1 MMMSKLADEK
11 KTVAIFI
18 DFFDIHNPFKVP
30 VNELI
35 NITTGVT
42 ASDDINVDS
51 TVDIGMKIV
60 SGLDNKRLRE
70 ISLKRKDQA
79 KTFVTMRKS
88 VKVGETVFQMS
99 TDQIS
104 KKLLASVV
112 QYEAPL
118 LEIFSYEL
126 SGVAPSLIHDNL
138 QMKKNKS
145 RTDE

>member
-11 KTVAIFI
+11 KAVAIFI
-18 DFFDIHNPFKVP
+18 YFFDIHNPFKVP

-35 NITTGVT
+35 SIATGVI

-70 ISLKRKDQA
+70 ISLKRKDEA

-99 TDQIS
+99 SDQIS
-104 KKLLASVV
+104 EKLLASVV
-112 QYEAPL
+112 LDEAPL
-118 LEIFSYEL
+118 LEIFSNEL
-126 SGVAPSLIHDNL
+126 LRVAPSLIHDNV
-138 QMKKNKS
+138 QMKKKQKQN
-145 RTDE
+145 